1 MLTKDISADYTP
13 LVDCDDMMTL
23 GDAARMFGVREK
35 TIIWWLKA
43 TNMEEKIKTAGR
55 RKIVRLGDIIISLN
69 GSEMEGKTMVRLT
82 ELPEMI
88 TVAEAAK
95 RTDISS
101 YSIRRWAAEKKI
113 KCVKSGC
120 KMYIHFQSLILFLEN
135 GEEGKNNAAI

>member
-1 MLTKDISADYTP
+1 MLTENISADYMP
-13 LVDCDDMMTL
+13 LVDLDDVMTL
-23 GDAARMFGVREK
+23 GDAANLFGVTEK
-35 TIIWWLKA
+35 TIMWWLHSSNA
-43 TNMEEKIKTAGR
+43 TDKIKTIGR
-55 RKIVRLGDIIISLN
+55 RKIVRLGDIVMSLN
-69 GSEMEGKTMVRLT
+69 GSEMEGKTMVSIN

-95 RTDISS
+95 RTKISS